1 MEADPCKST
10 EYRYET
16 DHSGHYISITQ
27 TFLITSRMKPST
39 TSFLDTLQVEMS
51 TGDTEMRVAQDE
63 VSIRKSRKVR

>member
-39 TSFLDTLQVEMS
+39 TSFSDTLRVEMS

-63 VSIRKSRKVR
+63 VSIRKSKKVR